1 MGNEYT
7 TVVET
12 VRAIQFLFDTITTTY
27 LFLGQKDMTV
37 TVRNKSLSAI
47 ITGTNEEKLPVN
59 KTDYIV
65 RDSKGVISVWK
76 SNDFQ
81 RKFVPVESE

>member
-12 VRAIQFLFDTITTTY
+12 VRAIQFLFDTITTAY

-47 ITGTNEEKLPVN
+47 ITGANEEKLPVN

-65 RDSKGVISVWK
+65 RDSKGEISVWK

-81 RKFVPVESE
+81 RKFVPVVSE